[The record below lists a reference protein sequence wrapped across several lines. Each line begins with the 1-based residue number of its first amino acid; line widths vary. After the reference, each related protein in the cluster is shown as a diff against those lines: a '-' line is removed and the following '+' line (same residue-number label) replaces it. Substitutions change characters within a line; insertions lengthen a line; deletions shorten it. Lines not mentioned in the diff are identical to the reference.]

1 MDRPE
6 NTKVKGVMEKIRL
19 TMAQAL
25 LRFLDQQFIE
35 LDGTEHKFVHGVMG
49 IFGHGNVTGLGEA
62 LEYGG
67 TGLRYIQG
75 NNEQGLVH
83 AATAFAKQK
92 NRLGIYACTSSI
104 GPGATNMITGAAAAT
119 LNRIP
124 VLLLPGDIFASRQP
138 DPVLQQIETPWD
150 YGVNANHAFK
160 PVSRYWD
167 CLERPEQLMTAGLN
181 AMRVLTD
188 PADTGAVTLCL
199 PQDTQA
205 EAYDYPTSFFEK
217 RIWHLDRRPLHL
229 RPLRNT
235 VDLFR
240 NAQRPLI
247 IAGGGVHY
255 SLATETLRKFANNFR
270 IPVCETQ
277 AGKSTMSWNDEMS
290 VGGVGVTGTS
300 AANLLGKDADL
311 ILVVGSRL
319 QDFTTS
325 SKHGFAVNAKIL
337 HLNVSAFDGNKMD
350 GIALQADAKS
360 GLEALSSGLKKIGY
374 KTSDAYANKISQLKS
389 EWNTEVDRLYA
400 LKNDSGNV
408 QTQIL
413 GTLNE
418 FVAPEDV
425 ILCAAGSLPGDL
437 HRLWRCE
444 LPKTYHLEYGYS
456 CMGYEVAGALGA
468 KLAWNE
474 GEVYAI
480 VGDGSYL
487 MLHSEILTSLK
498 EHIKINIVLLDN
510 SGFQCIKNL
519 QMAHGSVGFGNE
531 FRFRETESGRLTG
544 DITPVD
550 FKKYAEALGVKAF
563 YAENVYEFREA
574 LHAAKQEKISTLIEI
589 KVLPG
594 TMSDGYNS
602 WWRVGIPE
610 VSNCDATVASH
621 SEMEAEIRKAKAF

>member
-1 MDRPE
+1 M
-6 NTKVKGVMEKIRL
+6 KKIRL

-25 LRFLDQQFIE
+25 LRFLDAQYVE

-49 IFGHGNVTGLGEA
+49 IFGHGNVTGIGEA

-75 NNEQGLVH
+75 HNEQGLVH

-119 LNRIP
+119 VNRIP
-124 VLLLPGDIFASRQP
+124 VLLLPGDTFADRQP

-150 YGVNANHAFK
+150 YTINANNAFK

-167 CLERPEQLMTAGLN
+167 RIERPEQLMVAGLN

-188 PADTGAVTLCL
+188 PVETGAVTLCL

-205 EAYDYPTSFFEK
+205 EAYDYPESFFAK
-217 RIWHLDRRPLHL
+217 RIWHLDRRPLHSRQL
-229 RPLRNT
+229 KEAVAL
-235 VDLFR
+235 LSQ
-240 NAQRPLI
+240 AEKPLI

-255 SLATETLRKFANNFR
+255 SLATETLREFAKTFR

-277 AGKSTMSWNDEMS
+277 AGKSAMSWKDEMS

-300 AANLLGKDADL
+300 AANLLVKDADVV
-311 ILVVGSRL
+311 LVVGSRL

-325 SKHGFAVNAKIL
+325 SKQGFAENAKIL
-337 HLNVSAFDGNKMD
+337 HLNVSQYDGLKMD
-350 GIALQADAKS
+350 SVALQADAKS
-360 GLEALSSGLKKIGY
+360 GLEALHDALQTAGY
-374 KTSDAYANKISQLKS
+374 QTSPEYRKRIAQLQA
-389 EWNTEVDRLYA
+389 EWNAEVDRLYQLTSA
-400 LKNDSGNV
+400 EGNV
-408 QTQIL
+408 QSLIV
-413 GTLNE
+413 GALNE
-418 FVAPEDV
+418 FMAPEDV

-437 HRLWRCE
+437 HRLWRSE

-456 CMGYEVAGALGA
+456 CMGYEVSGGLGA
-468 KLAWNE
+468 KLALDQ
-474 GEVYAI
+474 GEVYVI

-487 MLHSEILTSLK
+487 MLHSEFLTTLK
-498 EHIKINIVLLDN
+498 EHVKINVVLLDN
-510 SGFQCIKNL
+510 SGYQCIKNL

-531 FRFRETESGRLTG
+531 FRHREESTGRLTG
-544 DITPVD
+544 EITPVD

-563 YAENVYEFREA
+563 HAENVDEFREA
-574 LHAAKQEKISTLIEI
+574 LQAAKQEKISTLIEV

-594 TMSDGYNS
+594 TMTDGYHS
-602 WWRVGIPE
+602 WWRVGVPE
-610 VSNCDATVASH
+610 VSNSKTTTDSH
-621 SEMEAEIRKAKAF
+621 QKMTEEIRKARAY

>member
-1 MDRPE
+1 M
-6 NTKVKGVMEKIRL
+6 KKIRL

-25 LRFLDQQFIE
+25 LRFLDAQYVE

-49 IFGHGNVTGLGEA
+49 IFGHGNVTGIGEA

-75 NNEQGLVH
+75 HNEQGLVH

-119 LNRIP
+119 VNRIP
-124 VLLLPGDIFASRQP
+124 VLLLPGDTFADRQP

-150 YGVNANHAFK
+150 YTINANSAFK

-167 CLERPEQLMTAGLN
+167 RIERPEQLMVAGLN

-188 PADTGAVTLCL
+188 PVETGAVTLCL

-205 EAYDYPTSFFEK
+205 EAYDYPESFFAK
-217 RIWHLDRRPLHL
+217 RIWHLDRRPLHSRQL
-229 RPLRNT
+229 KEAVAL
-235 VDLFR
+235 LSL
-240 NAQRPLI
+240 AEKPLI

-255 SLATETLRKFANNFR
+255 SLATERLREFAKTFR

-277 AGKSTMSWNDEMS
+277 AGKSAMSWKDEMS

-300 AANLLGKDADL
+300 AANLLVKDADVV
-311 ILVVGSRL
+311 LVVGSRL
-319 QDFTTS
+319 QDFTTA
-325 SKHGFAVNAKIL
+325 SKQGFAENAKIL
-337 HLNVSAFDGNKMD
+337 HLNVSQYDGLKMD
-350 GIALQADAKS
+350 SVALQADAKS
-360 GLEALSSGLKKIGY
+360 GLEALHDALQTAGY
-374 KTSDAYANKISQLKS
+374 QTSPEYRERIAQLQA
-389 EWNTEVDRLYA
+389 EWNAEVDRLYQLTSA
-400 LKNDSGNV
+400 EGNV
-408 QTQIL
+408 QTLIV
-413 GTLNE
+413 GALNE
-418 FVAPEDV
+418 FMAPEDV

-437 HRLWRCE
+437 HRLWRSE

-456 CMGYEVAGALGA
+456 CMGYEVSGGLGA
-468 KLAWNE
+468 KLALDQ
-474 GEVYAI
+474 GEVYVI

-487 MLHSEILTSLK
+487 MLHSEFLTTLK
-498 EHIKINIVLLDN
+498 EHVKINVVLLDN
-510 SGFQCIKNL
+510 SGYQCIKNL

-531 FRFRETESGRLTG
+531 FRHREESTGRLTG
-544 DITPVD
+544 EITPVD

-563 YAENVYEFREA
+563 HAENVDEFREA
-574 LHAAKQEKISTLIEI
+574 LQAAKQEKISTLIEV

-594 TMSDGYNS
+594 TMTDGYHS
-602 WWRVGIPE
+602 WWRVGVPE
-610 VSNCDATVASH
+610 VSNSKITTDSH
-621 SEMEAEIRKAKAF
+621 QKMAEEIRKARAY

>member
-1 MDRPE
+1 M
-6 NTKVKGVMEKIRL
+6 KKIRL

-25 LRFLDQQFIE
+25 LRFLDAQYVE

-49 IFGHGNVTGLGEA
+49 IFGHGNVTGIGEA

-75 NNEQGLVH
+75 HNEQGLVH

-119 LNRIP
+119 VNRIP
-124 VLLLPGDIFASRQP
+124 VLLLPGDTFADRQP

-150 YGVNANHAFK
+150 YTINANSAFK

-167 CLERPEQLMTAGLN
+167 RIERPEQLMVAGLN

-188 PADTGAVTLCL
+188 PVETGAVTLCL

-205 EAYDYPTSFFEK
+205 EAYDYPESFFAK
-217 RIWHLDRRPLHL
+217 RIWHLDRRPLHSRQL
-229 RPLRNT
+229 EKAVAL
-235 VDLFR
+235 LSQ
-240 NAQRPLI
+240 AEKPLI

-255 SLATETLRKFANNFR
+255 SLATERLREFAKTFR

-277 AGKSTMSWNDEMS
+277 AGKSAMSWKDEMS

-300 AANLLGKDADL
+300 AANLLVKDADVV
-311 ILVVGSRL
+311 LVVGSRL
-319 QDFTTS
+319 QDFTTA
-325 SKHGFAVNAKIL
+325 SKQGFAENAKIL
-337 HLNVSAFDGNKMD
+337 HLNVSQYDGLKMD
-350 GIALQADAKS
+350 SVALQADAKS
-360 GLEALSSGLKKIGY
+360 GLEALHDALQTAGY
-374 KTSDAYANKISQLKS
+374 QTSPEYRKRIAQLQA
-389 EWNTEVDRLYA
+389 EWNAEVDRLYQLTSA
-400 LKNDSGNV
+400 EGNV
-408 QTQIL
+408 QTLIV
-413 GTLNE
+413 GALNE
-418 FVAPEDV
+418 FMAPEDV

-437 HRLWRCE
+437 HRLWRSE

-456 CMGYEVAGALGA
+456 CMGYEVSGGLGA
-468 KLAWNE
+468 KLALDQ
-474 GEVYAI
+474 GEVYVI

-487 MLHSEILTSLK
+487 MLHSEFLTTLK
-498 EHIKINIVLLDN
+498 EHVKINVVLLDN
-510 SGFQCIKNL
+510 SGYQCIKNL

-531 FRFRETESGRLTG
+531 FRHREESTGRLTG
-544 DITPVD
+544 EITPVD

-563 YAENVYEFREA
+563 HAANVDEFHEA
-574 LHAAKQEKISTLIEI
+574 LQAAKQEKISTLIEV

-594 TMSDGYNS
+594 TMTDGYHS
-602 WWRVGIPE
+602 WWRVGVPE
-610 VSNCDATVASH
+610 VSNSKITTDSH
-621 SEMEAEIRKAKAF
+621 QKMAEEIRKARAY

>member
-1 MDRPE
+1 M
-6 NTKVKGVMEKIRL
+6 KKIRL

-25 LRFLDQQFIE
+25 LRFLDAQYVE

-49 IFGHGNVTGLGEA
+49 IFGHGNVTGIGEA

-75 NNEQGLVH
+75 HNEQGLVH

-119 LNRIP
+119 VNRIP
-124 VLLLPGDIFASRQP
+124 VLLLPGDTFADRQP

-150 YGVNANHAFK
+150 YTINANSAFK

-167 CLERPEQLMTAGLN
+167 RIERPEQLMVAGLN

-188 PADTGAVTLCL
+188 PVETGAVTLCL

-205 EAYDYPTSFFEK
+205 EAYDYPESFFAK
-217 RIWHLDRRPLHL
+217 RIWHLDRRPLHSRQL
-229 RPLRNT
+229 KEAVAL
-235 VDLFR
+235 LSQ
-240 NAQRPLI
+240 AEKPLI

-255 SLATETLRKFANNFR
+255 SLATETLREFAKTFR

-277 AGKSTMSWNDEMS
+277 AGKSAMSWKDEMS

-300 AANLLGKDADL
+300 AANLLVKDADVV
-311 ILVVGSRL
+311 LVVGSRL
-319 QDFTTS
+319 QDFTTA
-325 SKHGFAVNAKIL
+325 SKQGFAENAKIL
-337 HLNVSAFDGNKMD
+337 HLNVSQYDGLKMD
-350 GIALQADAKS
+350 SVALQADAKS
-360 GLEALSSGLKKIGY
+360 GLESLHNALQTAGY
-374 KTSDAYANKISQLKS
+374 QTSPEYRERIAQLQA
-389 EWNTEVDRLYA
+389 EWNAEVDRLYQLTSA
-400 LKNDSGNV
+400 EGNV
-408 QTQIL
+408 QTLIV
-413 GTLNE
+413 GALNE
-418 FVAPEDV
+418 FMAPEDV

-437 HRLWRCE
+437 HRLWRSE

-456 CMGYEVAGALGA
+456 CMGYEVSGGLGA
-468 KLAWNE
+468 KLALDQ
-474 GEVYAI
+474 GEVYVI

-487 MLHSEILTSLK
+487 MLHSEFLTTLK
-498 EHIKINIVLLDN
+498 EHVKINVVLLDN
-510 SGFQCIKNL
+510 SGYQCIKNL

-531 FRFRETESGRLTG
+531 FRHREESTGRLTG
-544 DITPVD
+544 EITPVD

-563 YAENVYEFREA
+563 HAENVDEFREA
-574 LHAAKQEKISTLIEI
+574 LQAAKQEKISTLIEV

-594 TMSDGYNS
+594 TMTDGYHS
-602 WWRVGIPE
+602 WWRVGVPE
-610 VSNCDATVASH
+610 VSNSKTTTDSH
-621 SEMEAEIRKAKAF
+621 QKMAEEIRKARAY

>member
-1 MDRPE
+1 M
-6 NTKVKGVMEKIRL
+6 KKIRL

-25 LRFLDQQFIE
+25 LRFLDAQYVE

-49 IFGHGNVTGLGEA
+49 IFGHGNVTGIGEA

-75 NNEQGLVH
+75 HNEQGLVH

-119 LNRIP
+119 VNRIP
-124 VLLLPGDIFASRQP
+124 VLLLPGDTFADRQP

-150 YGVNANHAFK
+150 YTINANSAFK

-167 CLERPEQLMTAGLN
+167 RIERPEQLMVAGLN

-188 PADTGAVTLCL
+188 PVETGAVTLCL

-205 EAYDYPTSFFEK
+205 EAYDYPESFFAK
-217 RIWHLDRRPLHL
+217 RIWHLDRRPLHSRQL
-229 RPLRNT
+229 KEAVAL
-235 VDLFR
+235 LSQ
-240 NAQRPLI
+240 AEKPLI

-255 SLATETLRKFANNFR
+255 SLATETLREFAKTFR

-277 AGKSTMSWNDEMS
+277 AGKSAMSWKDEMS

-300 AANLLGKDADL
+300 AANLLVKDADVV
-311 ILVVGSRL
+311 LVVGSRL
-319 QDFTTS
+319 QDFTTA
-325 SKHGFAVNAKIL
+325 SKQGFAENAKIL
-337 HLNVSAFDGNKMD
+337 HLNVSQYDGLKMD
-350 GIALQADAKS
+350 SVALQADAKS
-360 GLEALSSGLKKIGY
+360 GLEALHDALQTAGY
-374 KTSDAYANKISQLKS
+374 QTSPEYRERIAQLQA
-389 EWNTEVDRLYA
+389 EWNAEVDRLYQLTSA
-400 LKNDSGNV
+400 EGNV
-408 QTQIL
+408 QTLIV
-413 GTLNE
+413 GALNE
-418 FVAPEDV
+418 FMAPEDV

-437 HRLWRCE
+437 HRLWRSE

-456 CMGYEVAGALGA
+456 CMGYEVSGGLGA
-468 KLAWNE
+468 KLALDQ
-474 GEVYAI
+474 GEVYVI

-487 MLHSEILTSLK
+487 MLHSEFLTTLK
-498 EHIKINIVLLDN
+498 EHVKINVVLLDN
-510 SGFQCIKNL
+510 SGYQCIKNL

-531 FRFRETESGRLTG
+531 FRHREESTGRLTG
-544 DITPVD
+544 EITPVD

-563 YAENVYEFREA
+563 HAENVDEFREA
-574 LHAAKQEKISTLIEI
+574 LQAAKQEKISTLIEV

-594 TMSDGYNS
+594 TMTDGYHS
-602 WWRVGIPE
+602 WWRVGVPE
-610 VSNCDATVASH
+610 VSNSKTTTDSH
-621 SEMEAEIRKAKAF
+621 QKMTEEIRKARAY

>member
-1 MDRPE
+1 M
-6 NTKVKGVMEKIRL
+6 KKIRL

-25 LRFLDQQFIE
+25 LRFLDAQYVE

-49 IFGHGNVTGLGEA
+49 IFGHGNVTGIGEA

-75 NNEQGLVH
+75 HNEQGLVH

-119 LNRIP
+119 VNRIP
-124 VLLLPGDIFASRQP
+124 VLLLPGDTFADRQP

-150 YGVNANHAFK
+150 YTINANSAFK

-167 CLERPEQLMTAGLN
+167 RIERPEQLMVAGLN

-188 PADTGAVTLCL
+188 PVETGAVTLCL

-205 EAYDYPTSFFEK
+205 EAYDYPESFFAK
-217 RIWHLDRRPLHL
+217 RIWHLDRRPLHSRQL
-229 RPLRNT
+229 KEAVAL
-235 VDLFR
+235 LSQ
-240 NAQRPLI
+240 AEKPLI

-255 SLATETLRKFANNFR
+255 SLATERLREFAKTFR

-277 AGKSTMSWNDEMS
+277 AGKSAMSWKDEMS

-300 AANLLGKDADL
+300 AANLLVKDADVV
-311 ILVVGSRL
+311 LVVGSRL
-319 QDFTTS
+319 QDFTTA
-325 SKHGFAVNAKIL
+325 SKQGFAENAKIL
-337 HLNVSAFDGNKMD
+337 HLNVSQYDGLKMD
-350 GIALQADAKS
+350 SVALQADAKS
-360 GLEALSSGLKKIGY
+360 GLESLHNALQTAGY
-374 KTSDAYANKISQLKS
+374 QTSPEYRERIAQLQA
-389 EWNTEVDRLYA
+389 EWNAEVDRLYQLTSA
-400 LKNDSGNV
+400 EGNV
-408 QTQIL
+408 QTLIV
-413 GTLNE
+413 GALNE
-418 FVAPEDV
+418 FMAPEDV

-437 HRLWRCE
+437 HRLWRSE

-456 CMGYEVAGALGA
+456 CMGYEVSGGLGA
-468 KLAWNE
+468 KLALDQ
-474 GEVYAI
+474 GEVYVI

-487 MLHSEILTSLK
+487 MLHSEFLTTLK
-498 EHIKINIVLLDN
+498 EHVKINVVLLDN
-510 SGFQCIKNL
+510 SGYQCIKNL

-531 FRFRETESGRLTG
+531 FRHREESTGRLTG
-544 DITPVD
+544 EITPVD

-563 YAENVYEFREA
+563 HAENVDEFREA
-574 LHAAKQEKISTLIEI
+574 LQAAKQEKISTLIEV

-594 TMSDGYNS
+594 TMTDGYHS
-602 WWRVGIPE
+602 WWRVGVPE
-610 VSNCDATVASH
+610 VSNSKTTTDSH
-621 SEMEAEIRKAKAF
+621 QKMAEEIRKARAY